1 MLLTWHNLFYFQELM
16 RLMRDAIDV
25 DNFADFE
32 ARFHAERALGD
43 VEPI

>member
-1 MLLTWHNLFYFQELM
+1 
-16 RLMRDAIDV
+16 MRDAIDV